1 MSEAAKGLL
10 IGYARVS
17 TEDQDLTLQID
28 ALVKAGVSEARIYRE
43 HASGASEDRPGF
55 VAAVKALRAGDTLV
69 VWKIDR
75 LGRRLGRLIQTVEHI
90 KAKGASVRVLTEP
103 FDTETPTGILMF
115 QIMGAF
121 AEFER
126 NVGIQ
131 RTKAGLEAAR
141 ARGRMGGR
149 RRMITPEM
157 VAELARLVRDEAEGG
172 EGLAVRVAAERIGI
186 SASAAYGELRRL
198 EEEETADDL
207 RDGEAS
213 PE

>member
-1 MSEAAKGLL
+1 MEEAPKGVL

-17 TEDQDLTLQID
+17 TEDQDLTLQRD
-28 ALVKAGVSEARIYRE
+28 ALLKAGVPPRRIFE
-43 HASGASEDRPGF
+43 EKASGASDDRPTF

-90 KAKGASVRVLTEP
+90 KAKGAKVRVLTEP

-141 ARGRMGGR
+141 ARGRVGGR
-149 RRMITPEM
+149 KRIITPEM
-157 VAELARLVRDEAEGG
+157 VEELRRLVRDEAEGG
-172 EGLAVRVAAERIGI
+172 EGLAVKAAAKRIGI
-186 SASAAYGELRRL
+186 SPSAAYGELRRV

-207 RDGEAS
+207 REEAS
-213 PE
+213 

>member
-1 MSEAAKGLL
+1 MSADAEKPPAGIL

-17 TEDQDLTLQID
+17 TEDQDLSLQLD
-28 ALVKAGVSEARIYRE
+28 ALVKAGVSDGRIYRE
-43 HASGASEDRPGF
+43 HASGASEDRPAF
-55 VAAVKALRAGDTLV
+55 VAAVKALRVGDTLV

-141 ARGRMGGR
+141 ARGRVGGR
-149 RRMITPEM
+149 KRTITPEQ
-157 VAELARLVRDEAEGG
+157 VAELQRLVRDEAEGG
-172 EGLAVRVAAERIGI
+172 EGLSVRVAAERVGM

-207 RDGEAS
+207 E
-213 PE
+213 E